1 MKSVISKREWLR
13 WCGRQALPVEGAL
26 FALETCYY
34 GLGWRTRPGTLLL
47 TETELIHCSYSW
59 RDTFYAIFE
68 PSIRV
73 VLRLSDVAQATLWKQ
88 SLGRRMF
95 NSMPDAFFQLVM
107 LHGEVH
113 DLALQRSGLSFCE
126 ALRKRGIA
134 MDDKVN
140 AEPGIAPNAG
150 PATPTG
156 NSEVTEGPPSAS

>member
-13 WCGRQALPVEGAL
+13 WCGRQGLLVEGAL

-47 TETELIHCSYSW
+47 TETELIHHSYSW

-73 VLRLSDVAQATLWKQ
+73 VVRLSDVAQATMWKP

-95 NSMPDAFFQLVM
+95 NSMPDAFFQLVT
-107 LHGEVH
+107 LRGEIH
-113 DLALQRSGLSFCE
+113 DLVLQRSGLAFCE

-134 MDDKVN
+134 VDDKVN
-140 AEPGIAPNAG
+140 AEPSAALSGG
-150 PATPTG
+150 PATRSDNSAVTG
-156 NSEVTEGPPSAS
+156 GPPSVS